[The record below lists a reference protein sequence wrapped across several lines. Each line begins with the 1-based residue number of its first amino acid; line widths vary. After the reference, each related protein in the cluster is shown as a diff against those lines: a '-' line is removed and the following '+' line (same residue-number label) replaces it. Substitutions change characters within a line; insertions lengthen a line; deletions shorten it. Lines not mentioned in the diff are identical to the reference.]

1 MKMNRIYSCSV
12 LIAGLAIMQ
21 GCKDNGNVATA
32 TVRTEFLDS
41 TSMDTTIK
49 PGDNFWLYAN
59 GNWNKTAVIPSTES
73 ATGGFFDLRKKSRE
87 AMQKLCETA
96 AASKAADGTVEQKV
110 GDMYASGM
118 DTSAI
123 DKLGYQPIKPFLD
136 EINALPDA
144 KAVIAFVTKHQA
156 MGDGTLYN
164 FGVQPDDK
172 NAGMNIC
179 GFYQGGLGLPEKDYY
194 FSKEAKIVEQR
205 KDYLTYIAKLFQLT
219 GDDVATAAKNADTV
233 LAFETKLASGH
244 STNVEMRDPIA
255 NYHKL
260 NKAEMV
266 KLAPDVDWTSVFAGL
281 KMDMD
286 SFIVG
291 QPKFYQNLD
300 AMLKSEPL
308 SDWKQYLRFH
318 EINGA
323 ATLLSKNFNDAHF
336 DFFEKVLSGQQ
347 VEKPRSERIASLV
360 DATLGEA
367 LGQLY
372 VKSYFPDSAKQR
384 MMALVN
390 NLQQVYSKRIQALD
404 WMSEATKVKAEAK
417 LAAFLKKIGFPTKW
431 KEYKTDVKRDDFFGN
446 NMRLAQFAYNE
457 QIVKQGKPVDKTE
470 WGMTPPTINA
480 YYNPYYNEIVFP
492 AGILQFPFFDANADD
507 AINYGGIGMVIGHE
521 MTHGFDDQ
529 GSQYDKDG
537 NLANWW
543 TAEDKAKFNAKT
555 GAVAKQYDGYTV
567 LDSMH
572 VNGKLTLGENLADL
586 GGLTIAYE
594 AFKNTDEGKKN
605 AKIGKYTAEQRFFL
619 SFAQIWKMKQ
629 KDAIALQRI
638 KTDPHSPA
646 MWRVNGPLSNFTPW
660 YNAFNVQPGEK
671 MYKPEAERIQIW

>member
-1 MKMNRIYSCSV
+1 MKINKIYV
-12 LIAGLAIMQ
+12 FAAAIASMAIMQ
-21 GCKDNGNVATA
+21 SCKDNGNATTIA
-32 TVRTEFLDS
+32 TRTVFLDS
-41 TSMDTTIK
+41 TAMDTTVK

-73 ATGGFFDLRKKSRE
+73 ATGAFNDLQKQSR
-87 AMQKLCETA
+87 ASLQSLCEA
-96 AASKAADGTVEQKV
+96 VAGAKAADGTIEQKV

-118 DTSAI
+118 DTVAI
-123 DKLGYQPIKPFLD
+123 DKLGYQPIKPTLD

-144 KAVIAFVTKHQA
+144 KAVMAFVTKQQA
-156 MGDGTLYN
+156 MNENILFS
-164 FGVQPDDK
+164 FGIAPDDK
-172 NAGMNIC
+172 NAGINIC

-194 FSKEAKIVEQR
+194 FSKDAKIADQR
-205 KDYLTYIAKLFQLT
+205 KAYVAYIAKLFQLT
-219 GDDVATAAKNADTV
+219 GDDAATATKNADTV
-233 LAFETKLASGH
+233 LAFETKLATGH
-244 STNVEMRDPIA
+244 STNVELRDPVA
-255 NYHKL
+255 NYHKMS
-260 NKAEMV
+260 KADLA
-266 KLAPDVDWTSVFAGL
+266 KIAPDVDWTSVFAGL
-281 KMDMD
+281 KINMD
-286 SFIVG
+286 SFNVG

-300 AMLKSEPL
+300 GMLKSEPIA
-308 SDWKQYLRFH
+308 DWKQYLRFH

-323 ATLLSKNFNDAHF
+323 AGLLSKDFDDAHF
-336 DFFEKVLSGQQ
+336 DFFGKTLSGQQ
-347 VEKPRSERIASLV
+347 VQKPRSERIASNV

-372 VKSYFPDSAKQR
+372 VKKYFPDSAKQR

-417 LAAFLKKIGFPTKW
+417 LAAFLKKIAFPSKW

-446 NMRLAQFAYNE
+446 NQRLAQFAYNE

-470 WGMTPPTINA
+470 WIMTPPTINA
-480 YYNPYYNEIVFP
+480 YYNPSYNEIVFP

-537 NLANWW
+537 NLTNWW
-543 TAEDKAKFNAKT
+543 TAEDKAKFDAKT
-555 GAVAKQYDGYTV
+555 GSVAKQYDAYTV

-586 GGLTIAYE
+586 GGLSIAFE

-605 AKIGKYTAEQRFFL
+605 EKIGKFTAEQRFFL
-619 SFAQIWKMKQ
+619 SFAQIWRMKY
-629 KDAIALQRI
+629 KDAITLKRI

-660 YNAFNVQPGEK
+660 YNAFNVQPGDK
-671 MYKPEAERIQIW
+671 MYKPEAERIKIW